1 MINPRFE
8 EAKVVVFEEASML
21 ESVLQ
26 SRSFW
31 EGPFVVEYSSYQRNM
46 QGMTDSIL
54 QMQQGWYWAQRTI
67 DPKEWNSFEHMQ
79 QSSNT
84 IVTLGFSEK
93 VWYVENN
100 SSPNKKL

>member
-46 QGMTDSIL
+46 
-54 QMQQGWYWAQRTI
+54 
-67 DPKEWNSFEHMQ
+67 
-79 QSSNT
+79 
-84 IVTLGFSEK
+84 
-93 VWYVENN
+93 
-100 SSPNKKL
+100 